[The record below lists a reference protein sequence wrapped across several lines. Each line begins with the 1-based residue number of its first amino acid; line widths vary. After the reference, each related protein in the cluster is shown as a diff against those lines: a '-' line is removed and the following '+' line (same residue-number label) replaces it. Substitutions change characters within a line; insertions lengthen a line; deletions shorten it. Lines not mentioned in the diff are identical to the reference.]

1 MVFSYVRTLVND
13 KEIVL
18 SSRCARDY
26 NSTGNV
32 GKNRIMLM
40 DVDICIRV
48 CYDVSVD
55 EMFIYVEILHSK
67 FLVFLWKIVYKKQ
80 VMLLELSSIYKM
92 SIIEFAHFN
101 LIINSYAKISFY
113 RIEI

>member
-26 NSTGNV
+26 NSTSNV

-67 FLVFLWKIVYKKQ
+67 FLVFCGRLFIKNK
-80 VMLLELSSIYKM
+80 
-92 SIIEFAHFN
+92 
-101 LIINSYAKISFY
+101 
-113 RIEI
+113 